1 MCVYVHKMA
10 DPKAKGSGH
19 NYTGQ
24 TIDSIFFFF
33 FQHQLTS
40 SHATFSLTIDHIGKH
55 YKKSTCINLKNITPP
70 L

>member
-24 TIDSIFFFF
+24 TEVGVPQLTVSFFF
-33 FQHQLTS
+33 S
-40 SHATFSLTIDHIGKH
+40 SS
-55 YKKSTCINLKNITPP
+55 IN
-70 L
+70 